1 MYQDCVE
8 TVYRYFAKSSPL
20 PTYFTVRDRSLF
32 IIPKGGLG
40 PVERMFAGGG
50 KNCSYATGLSSK
62 FVVKVSLNS
71 QLRITCVATLPCKI
85 CINVRKKP

>member
-20 PTYFTVRDRSLF
+20 PTYFTVPDRSLF

-40 PVERMFAGGG
+40 PVERMFAGGA
-50 KNCSYATGLSSK
+50 KI
-62 FVVKVSLNS
+62 VVTLLDSAVNS
-71 QLRITCVATLPCKI
+71 
-85 CINVRKKP
+85 